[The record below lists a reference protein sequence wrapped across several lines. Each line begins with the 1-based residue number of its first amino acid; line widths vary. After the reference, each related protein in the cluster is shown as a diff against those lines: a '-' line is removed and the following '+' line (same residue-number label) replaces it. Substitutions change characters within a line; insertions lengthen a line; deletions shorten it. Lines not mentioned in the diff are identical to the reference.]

1 MEYLIV
7 GLGNPG
13 DTYAKT
19 RHNVGFMVLDDLS
32 KRHGYHLTHSKWQAK
47 VCSSHFAD
55 RSIMLVRPETYM
67 NNSGVAVAGIALYHK
82 VPSANIIVIH
92 DDLDL
97 AVGRIKIIAAGGPGG
112 HKGVRSII
120 DCLNTQAFPRI
131 KIGIGRPQPLV
142 SGQDYVLS
150 SFKPE
155 ELTIII
161 EQMALVEEG
170 LCLIVK
176 DGIEMAMNRLNAIK

>member
-32 KRHGYHLTHSKWQAK
+32 KRHGYQFTHSKWQAK
-47 VCSSHFAD
+47 VCSGHLAGH
-55 RSIMLVRPETYM
+55 SIMLVRPETYM
-67 NNSGVAVAGIALYHK
+67 NNSGLAVSAIALYHK
-82 VPSANIIVIH
+82 VPPANIIVVH

-97 AVGRIKIIAAGGPGG
+97 AVGRTKIVAAGGAGG
-112 HKGVRSII
+112 HKGVRSLI
-120 DCLNTQAFPRI
+120 DFLNTQAFPRI
-131 KIGIGRPQPLV
+131 KIGIGRPQPPV
-142 SGQDYVLS
+142 SGPDYVLS

-161 EQMALVEEG
+161 EQMALIEEG

-176 DGIEMAMNRLNAIK
+176 DGIEAAMNRLNAIK